1 MTGAAITAV
10 LWDIGNVIVRWDP
23 RTLYTKIFPDPVQ
36 CDWFLSQVCTL
47 DWHAAHDRG
56 VTFAENRIP
65 LIARF
70 PQFEAEILAWET
82 RWPEMFSGPIPETET
97 AIAALAARGV
107 DQFGVTN
114 MSQETFGSTIAM
126 SPSFDYLKDY
136 VVSGRDEVMK
146 PDRAFFDLA
155 CRRFGVTPGACLFVD
170 DSAKNIAAAH
180 ALGFATHHYVDP
192 ADLWPGLSKLGLVP
206 ASRG

>member
-1 MTGAAITAV
+1 MTGAAIKAV

-23 RTLYTKIFPDPVQ
+23 RTLYTKIFPDPAQ
-36 CDWFLSQVCTL
+36 RDWFLSQVCTL

-70 PQFEAEILAWET
+70 TQFEAEILAWET

-114 MSQETFGSTIAM
+114 MSQEMVTLELSDGNSSALFTIPENATF
-126 SPSFDYLKDY
+126 KY
-136 VVSGRDEVMK
+136 VVMPMR
-146 PDRAFFDLA
+146 
-155 CRRFGVTPGACLFVD
+155 
-170 DSAKNIAAAH
+170 I
-180 ALGFATHHYVDP
+180 
-192 ADLWPGLSKLGLVP
+192 
-206 ASRG
+206 